1 MNESVIDIGIYVT
14 YGLLAVAAVSAILA
28 SIIQMVGN
36 FKKAIPALI
45 GIAVLVIIVLVSYST
60 STNEAYENATP
71 TVSQWVGGGIKATY
85 VLVGLALVSAVFT
98 EVYKYFR

>member
-14 YGLLAVAAVSAILA
+14 YGLLAVAALSAIIA

-36 FKKAIPALI
+36 FRKAIPALI
-45 GIAVLVIIVLVSYST
+45 GIAVLVIIVLISYST

-71 TVSQWVGGGIKATY
+71 AVSQWVGGGIKATM
-85 VLVGLALVSAVFT
+85 VLVGLGFISAVFT